1 VVRKDP
7 VISTASLVNSPVRF
21 SLCRFTTFRT
31 PLLIPLLPMIDES
44 GSEVIEEVIGS
55 IDFPK
60 QERSGI
66 RSNGSP
72 AEIGYQFSRSKAL
85 IASHN
90 ILTIG
95 LGCLI

>member
-1 VVRKDP
+1 
-7 VISTASLVNSPVRF
+7 
-21 SLCRFTTFRT
+21 
-31 PLLIPLLPMIDES
+31 MIDES

-85 IASHN
+85 KMKLFGITLCIRTGPFSLHV
-90 ILTIG
+90 I
-95 LGCLI
+95 